1 MTTRVVY
8 LEELKD
14 LNNDVIKMGAFLE
27 NSIDD
32 MVTALQNMDKDLARE
47 IIKKDDFADDLE
59 RSIEQQ
65 CIHLSLIYI

>member
-32 MVTALQNMDKDLARE
+32 MVTALQNME
-47 IIKKDDFADDLE
+47 P
-59 RSIEQQ
+59 
-65 CIHLSLIYI
+65 